1 MKKIIL
7 LDPGHGLSN
16 RRAGVYDSGTTFGDL
31 EEATIAMDW
40 VNVLRDILLARGC
53 EVIRTRRNAKD
64 PAPVAS
70 RAYIARTYATQ
81 IMLCLHCNE
90 GGGKATGPE
99 AFYRGSDNKAPAAA
113 LAQAVATALG
123 LKSRGAKTEKESQHP
138 RLAVMSF
145 QPCFLLELGFL
156 DNATDRAAMID
167 PVKRLKA
174 CQLLADLITA

>member
-53 EVIRTRRNAKD
+53 RVIRTRKNAKD

-70 RAYIARTYATQ
+70 RAAIARTYGAES
-81 IMLCLHCNE
+81 MLCIHCNE
-90 GGGKATGPE
+90 GGGKATGSE
-99 AFYRGSDNKAPAAA
+99 VFFRGSHNKAAAA
-113 LAQAVATALG
+113 TLAQAVATALG

-145 QPCFLLELGFL
+145 QPCFLIELGFL

-174 CQLLADLITA
+174 CQLLADLLTA